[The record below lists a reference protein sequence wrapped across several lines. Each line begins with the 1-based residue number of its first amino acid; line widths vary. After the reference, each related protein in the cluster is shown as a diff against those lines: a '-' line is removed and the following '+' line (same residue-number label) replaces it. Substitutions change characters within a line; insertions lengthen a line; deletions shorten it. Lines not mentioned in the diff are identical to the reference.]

1 MRRLAVVWVLWLI
14 AVASAA
20 PATAQQRDP
29 SDMFGRPVVAVTLT
43 LEGQPLQDERLA
55 GLIEVRVGEP
65 LEPGTVRET
74 LAHLFNLGRFEDV
87 VVTAVQREAGV
98 EVIFAL
104 TPVHPV
110 DRLEF
115 RGTPGVDTRTLEQAV
130 LEVAS
135 GRLST
140 VRPEAAREAVE
151 RLLVEEGFARPS
163 VRVTVEA
170 THAVHRASMII
181 EVESGPRLRIGTVTV
196 VGDGIVSRAEVTS
209 AIGVETG
216 APYRRRAIEDAL
228 RRVAE
233 RLRARRYYEAV
244 ITHQAEP
251 ADGGTVNVTV
261 SVAAG
266 PIVDIVVEGDPLPPG
281 GGLDEWIPIRRENS
295 ADDDL
300 LEDAAFRI
308 RQAWQREGYWRAEV
322 TPRKTLTDGDRRM
335 QVTFTITRGL
345 RYRIGAIS
353 ATGQQHFDERDIR
366 ALVGLHEGDPFVES
380 VLDARLGALTAAY
393 AIAGFDA
400 EVEYLAQSSPGEPG
414 VVDVRLTIDE
424 GPLRLVNRVDIA
436 GAGQV
441 PEAALRRVIRSQSGQ
456 PLRAAQVRDDRNA
469 VQQVYLDRGF
479 QNASVEVRVSDQAPF
494 VVSFVIVEG
503 IQTVVDH
510 IIVVGNR
517 RVATET
523 ILDEVSLRPG
533 QPYGQGAR
541 IESQRRLAELATF
554 RRIQISQAAEGRQAG
569 HVDVVIQVEE
579 APATTIGY
587 GGGLE
592 FGRRVRSAEGG
603 GTEDAL
609 WFAPRGFFEVG
620 RRNLFGGNRTV
631 SLFSRASLGSRN
643 EPQDPQQDGRG
654 LELSEYR
661 VTGTYRSPRAFGG
674 LLDATL
680 SATAERAIRTSFTFV
695 RRAVHA
701 EVVRRTSPRASVFGR
716 YALDSTELYDA
727 RIPADE
733 QPLIDRLFPQIRLSS
748 LSSGVVWDRRD
759 DVLDPTAGSLLSLDG
774 ELAVRSLGSEVGFVK
789 AFAQAYGFRRITRR
803 NRVILAGR
811 VQVGLARGF
820 AREVVVLDVAGTPA
834 RDETG
839 QTRTEVVKDLPA
851 GRRFFA
857 GGSTTVRGFQ
867 QDRLGVPA
875 VLNDDGLSSGGNGV
889 IVLNGE
895 VRTQITG
902 AFGLVGFIDGGN
914 VFARASDLSLGELRG
929 AVGLGVRYRSPLGPL
944 RLDFG
949 FKLDRRLIAGVRERG
964 WEFHL
969 SIGEVF

>member
-1 MRRLAVVWVLWLI
+1 
-14 AVASAA
+14 
-20 PATAQQRDP
+20 
-29 SDMFGRPVVAVTLT
+29 MFGRPVTAVTLT
-43 LEGQPLQDERLA
+43 LEGQPLVDERLTS
-55 GLIEVRVGEP
+55 LIEVRTGQP
-65 LEPGTVRET
+65 LEPGAVRET
-74 LAHLFNLGRFEDV
+74 LAHFFSLGRFEDV

-98 EVIFAL
+98 EVTFAL
-104 TPVHPV
+104 TPVHLI

-115 RGTPGVDTRTLEQAV
+115 RGTLGVDARTLEQAV
-130 LEVAS
+130 LEVGS
-135 GRLST
+135 GRLVS

-151 RLLVEEGFARPS
+151 QTLLEEGFAHPAA
-163 VRVTVEA
+163 RVSVEA
-170 THAVHRASMII
+170 THAVHRATMI
-181 EVESGPRLRIGTVTV
+181 VDVDAGPRLRIGSVEV
-196 VGDGIVSRAEVTS
+196 VGTGIVSREEVTS
-209 AIGVETG
+209 RINVVTG
-216 APYRRRAIEDAL
+216 AAYRRRAIEDGL
-228 RRVAE
+228 RQVAE
-233 RLRARRYYEAV
+233 RLRSRGYYEAV

-251 ADGGTVNVTV
+251 TGTNTMNVTV
-261 SVAAG
+261 TIAAG
-266 PIVDIVVEGDPLPPG
+266 PVVEIVVDGDPLPPG
-281 GGLDEWIPIRRENS
+281 GGLNEWIPIRRENS

-308 RQAWQREGYWRAEV
+308 RQAWQREGYWRADV
-322 TPRKTLTDGDRRM
+322 TADKSLTDDDRRM
-335 QVTFTITRGL
+335 LVTFRINRGL
-345 RYRIGAIS
+345 RYRIGTIS
-353 ATGQQHFDERDIR
+353 AVGQQHFDERDIR

-393 AIAGFDA
+393 AIAGFDVD
-400 EVEYLAQSSPGEPG
+400 VEYLAQSSAEEPG
-414 VVDVRLTIDE
+414 VVDVRVTIEE
-424 GPLRLVNRVDIA
+424 GPLRLVGRVEIS
-436 GAGQV
+436 GATQV
-441 PEAALRRVIRSQSGQ
+441 QTEVLQRVIRSQPGQ

-479 QNASVEVRVSDQAPF
+479 QNVAVDARVSDEAPF
-494 VVSFVIVEG
+494 VVTFTVAEG

-510 IIVVGNR
+510 LIVIGNR
-517 RVATET
+517 RVATDT
-523 ILDEVSLRPG
+523 ILEEVTLRPG
-533 QPYGQGAR
+533 QPYGQSAR
-541 IESQRRLAELATF
+541 IETQRRLAELATF
-554 RRIQISQAAEGRQAG
+554 RRIQITQAAEGRQAG

-643 EPQDPQQDGRG
+643 APEDPSQDGRG

-674 LLDATL
+674 FLDATL

-701 EVVRRTSPRASVFGR
+701 EVVRRISPRASVFGR

-774 ELAVRSLGSEVGFVK
+774 ELAIRSLGSEVGFVK

-811 VQVGLARGF
+811 VQIGLARGF
-820 AREVVVLDVAGTPA
+820 AREVVVLDTTGTPS
-834 RDETG
+834 RDESG

-857 GGSTTVRGFQ
+857 GGGTTVRGFQ

-875 VLNDDGLSSGGNGV
+875 VLNEDGLSSGGNGV
-889 IVLNGE
+889 IVINGE
-895 VRTQITG
+895 VRTQISG
-902 AFGLVGFIDGGN
+902 AFGLVGFVDGGN
-914 VFARASDLSLGELRG
+914 VFARASDLSLGRLRG
-929 AVGLGVRYRSPLGPL
+929 SAGIGLRYRSPLGPL